1 MSKNILK
8 ELEEHLEW
16 LKTPEG
22 KQYSI
27 EYVKQIK
34 EKKQSKIDYVGS
46 EEFNKTYQI
55 IYDWVKKYE
64 RIDDIDIHYKFN
76 PGIELENEEWNK
88 FTDAIA
94 EKFDDNKIFDDE
106 SSFPKYHY
114 EYKALD
120 VYFMHGPDN
129 IMMFLIKTHPQENNG
144 KYCQFLKLCKFF
156 QNYIGKTFEITQDE
170 YNHIHPELV
179 ESVQKVINRTINRE
193 DLREILLNNML
204 S

>member
-1 MSKNILK
+1 MSNDILK
-8 ELEEHLEW
+8 KLEEHLEW

-27 EYVKQIK
+27 DYVKQIK

-64 RIDDIDIHYKFN
+64 RIDDTDIHYKFN
-76 PGIELENEEWNK
+76 PGIELENEYFIIIK
-88 FTDAIA
+88 LLSDSICKLIPFL
-94 EKFDDNKIFDDE
+94 DDE

-120 VYFMHGPDN
+120 VYFMHGQGTVCW
-129 IMMFLIKTHPQENNG
+129 I
-144 KYCQFLKLCKFF
+144 
-156 QNYIGKTFEITQDE
+156 E
-170 YNHIHPELV
+170 YNKE
-179 ESVQKVINRTINRE
+179 NDRE
-193 DLREILLNNML
+193 EKLNQIL
-204 S
+204 

>member
-1 MSKNILK
+1 MSNDILK
-8 ELEEHLEW
+8 KLEEHLEW

-27 EYVKQIK
+27 DYVKQIK

-64 RIDDIDIHYKFN
+64 RIDDTDIHYKFN
-76 PGIELENEEWNK
+76 PGIEIENEEWNK

-120 VYFMHGPDN
+120 VYFMHGQGTVCW
-129 IMMFLIKTHPQENNG
+129 I
-144 KYCQFLKLCKFF
+144 
-156 QNYIGKTFEITQDE
+156 E
-170 YNHIHPELV
+170 YNKE
-179 ESVQKVINRTINRE
+179 NDRE
-193 DLREILLNNML
+193 EKLNQIL
-204 S
+204 

>member
-1 MSKNILK
+1 MSNDILK
-8 ELEEHLEW
+8 KLEEHLEW

-27 EYVKQIK
+27 DYVKQIK

-64 RIDDIDIHYKFN
+64 RIDDTDIHYKFN

-120 VYFMHGPDN
+120 VYFMHGQGTVCWVIYN
-129 IMMFLIKTHPQENNG
+129 KENDRVE
-144 KYCQFLKLCKFF
+144 KLN
-156 QNYIGKTFEITQDE
+156 Q
-170 YNHIHPELV
+170 
-179 ESVQKVINRTINRE
+179 
-193 DLREILLNNML
+193 IL
-204 S
+204 

>member
-1 MSKNILK
+1 MSNDILK
-8 ELEEHLEW
+8 KLEEHLEW

-27 EYVKQIK
+27 DYVKQIK

-64 RIDDIDIHYKFN
+64 RIDDTDIHYKFN

-120 VYFMHGPDN
+120 VYFMHGQGTVCW
-129 IMMFLIKTHPQENNG
+129 I
-144 KYCQFLKLCKFF
+144 
-156 QNYIGKTFEITQDE
+156 E
-170 YNHIHPELV
+170 YNKE
-179 ESVQKVINRTINRE
+179 NDRE
-193 DLREILLNNML
+193 AKLNQIL
-204 S
+204 